1 MSYMVIGGTG
11 HVGSHIV
18 RKLVGEGLGVIAF
31 SRSGDPSRLTDVLD
45 RIKIARGDVREL
57 RDVIDAIKRYDV
69 RYIVYSAAE
78 HPWAWTPS
86 SVVDVMIKGFVNVL
100 EAARLMDVEKMVW
113 TSSYAQLGP
122 PHLYSKPRV
131 NEDDPVK
138 PGVIHGTSY
147 VVNEFMANYYAEHY
161 GLDILGLRIGLIFG
175 PGRERR
181 GFGDILVDLFENPV
195 LGKPVRVPKAD
206 SMITPQYVKE
216 AANVV
221 WIGLKA
227 RGYKRRIYNTCDEA
241 VSYRQMAEWV
251 RELIP
256 DARIEL
262 EPGEETPRA
271 LVDAS
276 RFREEFNYK
285 PLFSVRDGVIDYIN
299 HLRTTLLGGQE
310 N

>member
-11 HVGSHIV
+11 HVGSHII
-18 RKLVGEGLGVIAF
+18 RRLVSEGLEVISF
-31 SRSGDPSRLTDVLD
+31 SRSGDSARLMDLLSK
-45 RIKIARGDVREL
+45 IKNVRGDVRDL
-57 RDVIDAIKRYDV
+57 GSIIHAIKMHEV
-69 RYIVYSAAE
+69 RYLIYSAAE
-78 HPWAWTPS
+78 HPWAWTPH
-86 SVVDVMIKGFVNVL
+86 SVIDNMIKGFANVL
-100 EAARLMDVEKMVW
+100 EAARLMDVEKVVW
-113 TSSYAQLGP
+113 TSSYAHLGP
-122 PHLYSKPRV
+122 PHLYGKPRV

-138 PGVIHGTSY
+138 PQVIHGVSY
-147 VVNEFMANYYAEHY
+147 VVNEFMTSYYAENY
-161 GLDILGLRIGLIFG
+161 GLDVLGLRLGLVFG

-195 LGKPVRVPKAD
+195 LGKPVKVPKAD

-227 RGYKRRIYNTCDEA
+227 KGYKHRIYNTCDEA
-241 VSYRQMAEWV
+241 VSYRQLAEWV

-256 DARIEL
+256 NAQIEL
-262 EPGEETPRA
+262 EPGEDTPRA

-299 HLRTTLLGGQE
+299 HLKASLLGGQK
-310 N
+310 